1 MNVFQLPNHIQN
13 IILDDFINISSYWK
27 NLFTQDVISKLN
39 YYDNHI
45 KKMNGVYT
53 ELYIYFIHKKVN
65 KLSDNTIISQLYKY
79 NCAHNGTYYFRY
91 NYKEKDNIKSNLI
104 LDIAFETNKKVYID
118 IITDFY
124 IHEYRINI
132 FTMDF
137 IEDSEY
143 IINSLLYA
151 NDYV

>member
-1 MNVFQLPNHIQN
+1 MNLFQLPNYIQN
-13 IILDDFINISSYWK
+13 IILDDFVDISLYWK
-27 NLFTQDVISKLN
+27 KIFTNDVISKLN
-39 YYDNHI
+39 YYEKHV

-53 ELYIYFIHKKVN
+53 ELYIYFIHKEVN
-65 KLSDNTIISQLYKY
+65 KLSDNTIILQLYKY
-79 NCAHNGTYYFRY
+79 NCANNGTYYFRY
-91 NYKEKDNIKSNLI
+91 SYKENNDIKSNLI
-104 LDIAFETNKKVYID
+104 LDIAFEKNKKVYID

-132 FTMDF
+132 FTMNF

-151 NDYV
+151 NNNV